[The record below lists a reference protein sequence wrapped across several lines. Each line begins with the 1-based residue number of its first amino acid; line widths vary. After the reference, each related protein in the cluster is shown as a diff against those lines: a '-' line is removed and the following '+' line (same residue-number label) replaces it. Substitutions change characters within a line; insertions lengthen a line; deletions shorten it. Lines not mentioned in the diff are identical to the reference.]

1 MQEAAPWF
9 DLYDTRLKTD
19 PYPIYQRL
27 LAEEPFF
34 TEVDGARAAIF
45 SRYHHV
51 EKIYGDYA
59 LFSSVKPPNAVKTV
73 DYFSGH
79 LNIAFSDPP
88 VHTRLRRTLNPAFMP
103 ASVARLAP
111 AAERAVDAVLDAVA
125 GRSQAEVMA
134 DIARPLSQRII
145 LGELLQI
152 PAGDHHLFLDLATAL
167 FAPGGRAPGSPEAAH
182 FDQCWSAAAAYCHRM
197 IEAEKAAPTDGVLAN
212 IVRRGGPEGLLS
224 DDEVLAQLI
233 TLLTGGFSTIASLIG
248 TAFAH
253 IVGRPDQLALLR
265 DDPGLA
271 GHAIEEVAR
280 HRAPGLFNYRFPTRD
295 TELAGLKLDRDM
307 PVYMLQ
313 GATSFDPAVFE
324 DPFVFDIRR
333 QPKRLLVFGH
343 GIHHCI
349 GAPVARLAARAVLR
363 EAVARFGE
371 MELAEPL
378 EAIRYS
384 AAQQELSP
392 LAVHLT
398 LGKEG

>member
-1 MQEAAPWF
+1 MQASAPWF
-9 DLYDTRLKTD
+9 DLYDIRLKTD
-19 PYPIYQRL
+19 PYPIYERL

-34 TEVDGARAAIF
+34 TEVDGTRAAVF
-45 SRYHHV
+45 SRYHQV
-51 EKIYGDYA
+51 EEIYADYA

-103 ASVARLAP
+103 ASVARIAAAVESAVSDVLATVSGQS
-111 AAERAVDAVLDAVA
+111 RI
-125 GRSQAEVMA
+125 EVMA
-134 DIARPLSQRII
+134 EIARPLSQRIM

-152 PAGDHHLFLDLATAL
+152 PADDQHVLLDLASAL

-182 FDQCWSAAAAYCHRM
+182 FDRCWSAASAYCHQM
-197 IEAEKAAPTDGVLAN
+197 IEAEKAVPTDGVLAN
-212 IVRRGGPEGLLS
+212 IVQRGGPDGLLS

-233 TLLTGGFSTIASLIG
+233 TLMTGGFSTIASLIG

-253 IVGRPDQLALLR
+253 IVGRPDQLQLLR
-265 DDPGLA
+265 DDLA
-271 GHAIEEVAR
+271 LAANAVEEVAR
-280 HRAPGLFNYRFPTRD
+280 HRAPGLFNYRFPTRN
-295 TELAGLKLDRDM
+295 TELGGLALEQDM

-324 DPFVFDIRR
+324 NPFSFDIRR

-349 GAPVARLAARAVLR
+349 GAPVARLATRTVLR
-363 EAVARFGE
+363 EATARFGA
-371 MELAEPL
+371 MTLAEPL
-378 EAIRYS
+378 DAIGYS

-392 LAVHLT
+392 LAVHLDV
-398 LGKEG
+398 GKEA